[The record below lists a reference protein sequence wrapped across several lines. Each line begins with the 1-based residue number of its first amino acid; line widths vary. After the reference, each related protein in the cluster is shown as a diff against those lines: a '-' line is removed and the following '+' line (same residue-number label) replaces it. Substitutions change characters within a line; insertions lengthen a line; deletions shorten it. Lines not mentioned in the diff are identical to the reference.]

1 MRIPLR
7 RRLVRLRKR
16 KCPAFLPLLLTAALL
31 FAGFRAGFNTRLRPA
46 IETMAVSSAKN
57 RISETVSRAVADCV
71 MEQQLSYQD
80 FITVETDAS
89 GQVTCLTSNLS
100 AASLLRREI
109 VGYITEKL
117 DALRQES
124 FGIPVGTLTGWLLLS
139 GKGPS
144 IRVELLSFGDVDT
157 QLSQCFE
164 EAGINQTL
172 HQVFLDVSVTVYLLI
187 PGETL
192 TTETDSRICVAET
205 VIVGQVP
212 DTYLY
217 VGNGENQYG

>member
-1 MRIPLR
+1 MRMPLR
-7 RRLVRLRKR
+7 RRLVRLRDWR
-16 KCPAFLPLLLTAALL
+16 CPAFLPVLLTAALL
-31 FAGFRAGFNTRLRPA
+31 FAGFRAVFNARLRPA
-46 IETMAVSSAKN
+46 IETMALSSAKN
-57 RISETVSRAVADCV
+57 RISETVSRAVADCIA
-71 MEQQLSYQD
+71 EQQLSYQD
-80 FITVETDAS
+80 FITMETDAS
-89 GQVTCLTSNLS
+89 GQITCLTSNLS
-100 AASLLRREI
+100 AASLLRQEI
-109 VGYITEKL
+109 VGYITEEL

-144 IRVELLSFGDVDT
+144 IRVELLSFGDVDA
-157 QLSQCFE
+157 QLSQRFE

-192 TTETDSRICVAET
+192 TAETASRICVAET